1 MFFFMIKK
9 QPMSV
14 RRSRIAL
21 FFILTLALLA
31 VSSASR
37 SPSRQVERIKTGGTL
52 RVRTFTLNPF
62 KPEFDPAGGAH
73 VFILNQLYDGL
84 VRLDKNLS
92 PVGALA
98 DYWMISDDGRT
109 YTFFLRKGV
118 KFHHGREL
126 D

>member
-73 VFILNQLYDGL
+73 VFVVNQIYDGL
-84 VRLDKNLS
+84 VRLGKNPS
-92 PVGALA
+92 PVGALGGFWTVW
-98 DYWMISDDGRT
+98 D
-109 YTFFLRKGV
+109 
-118 KFHHGREL
+118 
-126 D
+126 